1 MARKVTVVPNNWT
14 RTMPLLIHFL
24 KTSACA
30 PGHKFAVEE
39 LMRLARATD
48 ENNNDIEKHGYNDI
62 EKGENDE

>member
-1 MARKVTVVPNNWT
+1 MTRKVTVVPNNWT

-24 KTSACA
+24 KTSAGS

-48 ENNNDIEKHGYNDI
+48 ENNNDIE
-62 EKGENDE
+62 EGENDE